1 MSRTSRIGALVPI
14 SPLSVDLCF
23 MSSWLDGFGG
33 FGGALNN
40 TSTDSTS
47 PLLETSG
54 NAWCIPQA
62 VPSPPME
69 QATDRTSDDSYIFV
83 AGQVPQGSFRCAKAS

>member
-14 SPLSVDLCF
+14 SPLSVDSSF
-23 MSSWLDGFGG
+23 MRPSLDGFAG

-40 TSTDSTS
+40 TNTDSIV

-62 VPSPPME
+62 VPSPPVE
-69 QATDRTSDDSYIFV
+69 QATDWTSGDSYSFV
-83 AGQVPQGSFRCAKAS
+83 AGHVPQGSLRCAKAS

>member
-1 MSRTSRIGALVPI
+1 MGALVPI
-14 SPLSVDLCF
+14 SPLSVDSSF
-23 MSSWLDGFGG
+23 MSSSLDGFAG

-54 NAWCIPQA
+54 NA
-62 VPSPPME
+62 
-69 QATDRTSDDSYIFV
+69 
-83 AGQVPQGSFRCAKAS
+83 